1 MRVRA
6 VLATLG
12 VGVGG
17 YGAFRLLELGWDN
30 LVATLLWLAGGVLLH
45 DALLAPLTIAV
56 AALATVL
63 LPTPVRGPAA
73 AGFVVLGSI
82 TVTAVPVLGRFG
94 ARADNP
100 TLLDRDYTAGW
111 LALAAAVLLAVVALS
126 AVAGRRSRTR
136 ED

>member
-1 MRVRA
+1 VRVRA
-6 VLATLG
+6 ALATVG
-12 VGVGG
+12 VGLGG

-45 DALLAPLTIAV
+45 DAVLAPLTIAV
-56 AALATVL
+56 AALATTL
-63 LPTPVRGPAA
+63 LPGPVRGPAA
-73 AGFVVLGSI
+73 AAVVVLGSV

-111 LALAAAVLLAVVALS
+111 LLLAAAVLLAVAAFS
-126 AVAGRRSRTR
+126 AISARRGRIR